1 MVEVIKH
8 QSKPFTYIVSNGA
21 IMIGEL
27 VEDDIA
33 NFLSK
38 RRFGK
43 ICNVKGTTIDKYIEN
58 PYMLRYYHM
67 RRIAKFLNI
76 DVRDII
82 DIIEIDLPEGELSIN
97 GEEDFT
103 LIDAMPSKYKQ
114 KNLKDE

>member
-1 MVEVIKH
+1 MTKVNNYDRVRN
-8 QSKPFTYIVSNGA
+8 SRN
-21 IMIGEL
+21 EL
-27 VEDDIA
+27 EATLRIRGI
-33 NFLSK
+33 SK

>member
-1 MVEVIKH
+1 MTKVNNYDRVRN
-8 QSKPFTYIVSNGA
+8 SRN
-21 IMIGEL
+21 EL
-27 VEDDIA
+27 EATLRIRGI
-33 NFLSK
+33 SK

-103 LIDAMPSKYKQ
+103 LIDAMPSKYKH
-114 KNLKDE
+114 KDLKDE

>member
-1 MVEVIKH
+1 
-8 QSKPFTYIVSNGA
+8 
-21 IMIGEL
+21 
-27 VEDDIA
+27 
-33 NFLSK
+33 
-38 RRFGK
+38 
-43 ICNVKGTTIDKYIEN
+43 
-58 PYMLRYYHM
+58 M

>member
-1 MVEVIKH
+1 MTKVNNYDRVRN
-8 QSKPFTYIVSNGA
+8 SRN
-21 IMIGEL
+21 EL
-27 VEDDIA
+27 EATLRIRGI
-33 NFLSK
+33 SK

-43 ICNVKGTTIDKYIEN
+43 ICNVKGTTIDKYIEK